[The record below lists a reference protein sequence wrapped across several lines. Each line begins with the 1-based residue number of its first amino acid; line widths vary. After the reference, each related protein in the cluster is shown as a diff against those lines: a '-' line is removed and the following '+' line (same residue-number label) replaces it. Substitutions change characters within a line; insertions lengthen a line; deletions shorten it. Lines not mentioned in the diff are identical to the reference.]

1 MIGFSNY
8 TYPQRREAPVASAA
22 PASPFADFGGS
33 PQAWEA
39 DWQRRYDEE
48 AAKFVPGSGWAHQLV
63 SSAPGYDASAAAP
76 WHEEQR
82 QSLANAWD
90 MRYGDAYANSPAW
103 SPQEAAGFRDKWVD
117 DQMRTYTDPTRTG
130 GATHVVRSEDYSP
143 GYTPDL
149 GALNAEKERLAPL
162 AEQQMRQQQAYD
174 WMQGAHQEN
183 AVMSPDY
190 ANAGFNTITGMSNP
204 YAGPGEISGVDMDWA
219 QGVYDP
225 TTQRGTGTYQPTYQ
239 RTGFGW

>member
-8 TYPQRREAPVASAA
+8 TYPQRREAPVASAS

-33 PQAWEA
+33 AQAWEA

-48 AAKFVPGSGWAHQLV
+48 AAKARPGAGWAHQLV
-63 SSAPGYDASAAAP
+63 SSAPGYNAAEAAP
-76 WHEEQR
+76 FHAQQR
-82 QSLANAWD
+82 DTLGSVFDRMAQGAV
-90 MRYGDAYANSPAW
+90 AW
-103 SPQEAAGFRDKWVD
+103 SPQEMAESRDRFIDMKM
-117 DQMRTYTDPTRTG
+117 QSYTDPTRTG
-130 GATHVVRSEDYSP
+130 GGSHYVQSPNYDP
-143 GYTPDL
+143 GYMPNFS
-149 GALNAEKERLAPL
+149 ALEAEKARLGPH
-162 AEQQMRQQQAYD
+162 AEPQMRQQQAYD
-174 WMQGAHQEN
+174 WMQGGNQEN

-190 ANAGFNTITGMSNP
+190 AQAGFNTITGMSNP